1 MSKRLRFLYRYL
13 TTPYRLRRWFNA
25 QTLVVFIVSMLFF
38 TALAWTRPTPETRN
52 GAQGPSQIE
61 TTETPAGGPTRVA
74 TLSPEYLANGE
85 QTIGLTLVGALLV
98 IIVVIGVLVYMPRHE
113 DG

>member
-1 MSKRLRFLYRYL
+1 MSRKLRFLYRYL

-25 QTLVVFIVSMLFF
+25 QTLVVFVVSLFF
-38 TALAWTRPTPETRN
+38 FAALAWTRPSGEPRN
-52 GAQGPSQIE
+52 QKDLDITA
-61 TTETPAGGPTRVA
+61 TLTPAPGPTRAA

-85 QTIGLTLVGALLV
+85 QTIGVTLVGTLLV
-98 IIVVIGVLVYMPRHE
+98 LIVVIGVLVYLPRHE